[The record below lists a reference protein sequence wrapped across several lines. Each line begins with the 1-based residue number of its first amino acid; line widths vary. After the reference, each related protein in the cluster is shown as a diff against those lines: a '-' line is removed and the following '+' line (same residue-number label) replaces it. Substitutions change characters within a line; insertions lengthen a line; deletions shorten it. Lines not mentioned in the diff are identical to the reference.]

1 MIQKHKRME
10 LIGVFTGLR
19 KNKDKK
25 MVVLREKNGRPHQG
39 ILGTGRKIVRRDLES
54 NFMPMGTSMKEC
66 GDLIKD
72 MVKGHTGEMKQAN

>member
-1 MIQKHKRME
+1 
-10 LIGVFTGLR
+10 
-19 KNKDKK
+19 
-25 MVVLREKNGRPHQG
+25 
-39 ILGTGRKIVRRDLES
+39 LGTGRKIVRRDLAS